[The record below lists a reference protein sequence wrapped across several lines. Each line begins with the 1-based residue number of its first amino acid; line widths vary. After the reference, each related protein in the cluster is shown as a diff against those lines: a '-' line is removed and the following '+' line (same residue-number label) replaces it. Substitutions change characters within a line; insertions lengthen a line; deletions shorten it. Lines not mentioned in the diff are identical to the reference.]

1 MNYDEKIHL
10 SIILFISIFLFSI
23 NFILLI
29 YSKTKYF
36 INNRPCL
43 LMVST
48 LTIIVLCDLHLIKVV
63 FGEKIHHLIY
73 FNLQNISIMVCIS
86 FYSYRGLI
94 TFINNDINKIKN
106 LRICFLLLNILTIFY
121 ILFINVFY
129 YNINIESNDWQYYP
143 IWIIYFIYLLIF
155 HPYIIYKL
163 NNYDIRN
170 DYIYSMILLIT
181 GFIIESVDIIYPSI
195 YYHFNNYEIIK
206 RYIHFITTFFTCV
219 SYSLIPLI
227 KNLILKYKKDQN
239 IKERD
244 NIYKIPKK
252 LIEDIEIMQD
262 DKNNIY
268 KKYFIK

>member
-94 TFINNDINKIKN
+94 TFINNDINKIK
-106 LRICFLLLNILTIFY
+106 I
-121 ILFINVFY
+121 
-129 YNINIESNDWQYYP
+129 
-143 IWIIYFIYLLIF
+143 
-155 HPYIIYKL
+155 
-163 NNYDIRN
+163 
-170 DYIYSMILLIT
+170 
-181 GFIIESVDIIYPSI
+181 
-195 YYHFNNYEIIK
+195 
-206 RYIHFITTFFTCV
+206 
-219 SYSLIPLI
+219 
-227 KNLILKYKKDQN
+227 
-239 IKERD
+239 
-244 NIYKIPKK
+244 
-252 LIEDIEIMQD
+252 
-262 DKNNIY
+262 
-268 KKYFIK
+268 